1 MIELQN
7 IEKYYGNKLAL
18 DQVSFSIDTG
28 SIVGLLGKNGAGK
41 STLMNIITGYLPAT
55 KGTVTIDGMA
65 MEESPKEV
73 KKKIG
78 YLPEKPPVYEAMSVR
93 EYLCYV
99 ARLKGI
105 ASKQAGREAE
115 RMIERTGLKT
125 VEDRLIRNLSKG
137 YQQRVGIA
145 QAMTGDPRILVL
157 DEPTVGLD
165 PAQVVE
171 VRSLLRE
178 YGKDHIVIISSHILT
193 EIAEIC
199 ARILILNE
207 GRLRKD
213 CLMSELTVSDK
224 THIFIRVNR
233 QKECFEKLIC
243 AHLSDIS
250 VEYRGMGEP
259 GCSDWELRARSDK
272 EDIRSLV
279 FGIVKDND
287 MELLQ
292 MFPARDE
299 IEDVFLDLTAVN
311 AKKEEG

>member
-55 KGTVTIDGMA
+55 KGMVTVDGTV

-78 YLPEKPPVYEAMSVR
+78 YLPEKPPLYEAMTVR

-99 ARLKGI
+99 AKLKGA
-105 ASKQAGREAE
+105 ASGRARREAE
-115 RMIERTGLKT
+115 RMIEKTGLKM
-125 VEDRLIRNLSKG
+125 VENRLVRNLSKG

-145 QAMTGDPRILVL
+145 QAMLDEPLILVL

-171 VRSLLRE
+171 IRTLLRE
-178 YGKDHIVIISSHILT
+178 YGRDHIVIISSHILT

-199 ARILILNE
+199 ERILILNE
-207 GRLRKD
+207 GRLMKD
-213 CLMSELTVSDK
+213 CQISELTASDQS
-224 THIFIRVNR
+224 HVFIRG
-233 QKECFEKLIC
+233 
-243 AHLSDIS
+243 
-250 VEYRGMGEP
+250 Y
-259 GCSDWELRARSDK
+259 
-272 EDIRSLV
+272 
-279 FGIVKDND
+279 
-287 MELLQ
+287 LL
-292 MFPARDE
+292 E
-299 IEDVFLDLTAVN
+299 
-311 AKKEEG
+311 

>member
-55 KGTVTIDGMA
+55 KGMVTVDGTV

-78 YLPEKPPVYEAMSVR
+78 YLPEKPPLYEAMTVR
-93 EYLCYV
+93 EYLYYV
-99 ARLKGI
+99 AKLKGA
-105 ASKQAGREAE
+105 ASGRARREAE
-115 RMIERTGLKT
+115 RMIEKTGLKA
-125 VEDRLIRNLSKG
+125 VENRLVRNLSKG

-145 QAMTGDPRILVL
+145 QAMLDEPLILVL

-171 VRSLLRE
+171 IRALLRE
-178 YGKDHIVIISSHILT
+178 YGRDHIVIISSHILT

-199 ARILILNE
+199 ERILILNE
-207 GRLRKD
+207 GRLMKD
-213 CLMSELTVSDK
+213 CQISELTASDQS
-224 THIFIRVNR
+224 HVFIRVNC
-233 QKECFEKLIC
+233 QKESFERLIRTYLPDC
-243 AHLSDIS
+243 GY
-250 VEYRGMGEP
+250 EYRGTGEL
-259 GCSDWELRARSDK
+259 GCSDWELKAHSVR
-272 EDIRSLV
+272 EDIRSRV
-279 FGIVKDND
+279 FGIVKENN

-311 AKKEEG
+311 VKKEEG

>member
-7 IEKYYGNKLAL
+7 IEKYYGSKLAL
-18 DQVSFSIDTG
+18 DQVSFSIDMG

-55 KGTVTIDGMA
+55 KGTVTIDGA
-65 MEESPKEV
+65 AIEESPREV
-73 KKKIG
+73 KRKIG
-78 YLPEKPPVYEAMSVR
+78 YLPEKPPLYEAMSVR

-105 ASKQAGREAE
+105 TAKEAGLEAD
-115 RMIERTGLKT
+115 RLIGRTGLKA
-125 VEDRLIRNLSKG
+125 VENRLIQNLSKG

-145 QAMTGDPRILVL
+145 QAMAGEPVILIL
-157 DEPTVGLD
+157 DEPTAGLD

-178 YGKDHIVIISSHILT
+178 YGRDHIVIISSHILT

-199 ARILILNE
+199 DRILILNE
-207 GRLRKD
+207 GKLAKD
-213 CLMSELTVSDK
+213 CSMSELTVSDK
-224 THIFIRVNR
+224 AHIFIRVNC
-233 QKECFEKLIC
+233 QKEHFEKI
-243 AHLSDIS
+243 ARIHLPDCNW
-250 VEYRGMGEP
+250 EYRGMWEP
-259 GCSDWELRARSDK
+259 GCSDWELKTEALNEDLRS
-272 EDIRSLV
+272 RV
-279 FGIVKDND
+279 FGIVKENNI
-287 MELLQ
+287 ELLQ

>member
-41 STLMNIITGYLPAT
+41 STLMNIIAGYMPAT
-55 KGTVTIDGMA
+55 KGTVTIDGMVA
-65 MEESPKEV
+65 DGSAREV

-78 YLPEKPPVYEAMSVR
+78 YLPEKPPLYEAMSVR
-93 EYLCYV
+93 EYLRYA
-99 ARLKGI
+99 ARIKGI
-105 ASKQAGREAE
+105 ESGKIRKETDL
-115 RMIERTGLKT
+115 MIEKTGLKAA
-125 VEDRLIRNLSKG
+125 ENRLIRNLSKG
-137 YQQRVGIA
+137 YRQRVGIA
-145 QAMTGDPRILVL
+145 QAMTGEPMLLIL
-157 DEPTVGLD
+157 DEPTAGLD

-171 VRSLLRE
+171 VRALLRE
-178 YGKDHIVIISSHILT
+178 YGRDHIVIISSHILS

-199 ARILILNE
+199 DRILILNE
-207 GRLRKD
+207 GKLMKD
-213 CLMSELTVSDK
+213 CRMSELSASDK
-224 THIFIRVNR
+224 AHIFIRIDR
-233 QKECFEKLIC
+233 PKEIFEKLIGTR
-243 AHLSDIS
+243 LSDC
-250 VEYRGMGEP
+250 VCEYRGMGEQ
-259 GCSDWELRARSDK
+259 GCSDWEIKAQSAK
-272 EDIRSLV
+272 EDIRSRV
-279 FGIVKDND
+279 FGIIKENN